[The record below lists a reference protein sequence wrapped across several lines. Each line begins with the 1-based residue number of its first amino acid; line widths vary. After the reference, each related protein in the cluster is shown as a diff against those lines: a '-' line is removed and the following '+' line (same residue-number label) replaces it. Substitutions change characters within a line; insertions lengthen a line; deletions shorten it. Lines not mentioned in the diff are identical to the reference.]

1 MNIVNH
7 QLLNQVLSSLSQAQI
22 RFSDNLNDDLLSD
35 GLIHR
40 FKVAYDLS
48 HKILKSHLNESRKND
63 KQISQMTFRE
73 LITEAHQRGILLS
86 GWPEWQLYREQRV
99 QTIEAFDQV
108 ATKKVLS
115 IIPDFIKE
123 VQFLY
128 RKITHKEI
136 EIR

>member
-22 RFSDNLNDDLLSD
+22 RFSDNLSDDLLSD

-48 HKILKSHLNESRKND
+48 HKILKNHLNESRKND
-63 KQISQMTFRE
+63 KQISQMTFQF
-73 LITEAHQRGILLS
+73 LITEAHQRGILLN
-86 GWPEWQLYREQRV
+86 GWPEWQLYREQRSKAID
-99 QTIEAFDQV
+99 TFDQNV
-108 ATKKVLS
+108 TRRVLP

-123 VQFLY
+123 VQLLY
-128 RKITHKEI
+128 RKITH
-136 EIR
+136 

>member
-7 QLLNQVLSSLSQAQI
+7 QVLNQVLSSLSQAQL
-22 RFSDNLNDDLLSD
+22 RFSDNLSDELLSD

-48 HKILKSHLNESRKND
+48 HKILKRHLNESEEND
-63 KQISQMTFRE
+63 KHISQMTFQE
-73 LITEAHQRGILLS
+73 LITEAHQRGIVLN

-99 QTIEAFDQV
+99 QTIEAFDQA

-115 IIPDFIKE
+115 IIPDFIRKA
-123 VQFLY
+123 QFLY
-128 RKITHKEI
+128 RKVK
-136 EIR
+136 

>member
-22 RFSDNLNDDLLSD
+22 RFSDNLSDDLLSD

-63 KQISQMTFRE
+63 KQISQMTFQE
-73 LITEAHQRGILLS
+73 LITEAHQR
-86 GWPEWQLYREQRV
+86 EY
-99 QTIEAFDQV
+99 
-108 ATKKVLS
+108 
-115 IIPDFIKE
+115 
-123 VQFLY
+123 Y
-128 RKITHKEI
+128 
-136 EIR
+136 